1 MAKKTTVSKVL
12 DLVKKFLEKH
22 EGTWDHSAWESL
34 VEELESI
41 GLTANDEMRRNL
53 GNILEACKYF
63 HGQEPTKQVTKV
75 KAKAKPKA
83 KAAAKPRAKTK
94 P

>member
-1 MAKKTTVSKVL
+1 MAKKATVSKVL
-12 DLVKKFLEKH
+12 DLVKKFIEKH
-22 EGTWDHSAWESL
+22 DGVWDHSAWESL
-34 VEELESI
+34 VEELQSS
-41 GLTANDEMRRNL
+41 GLSADDEMRRNL

-63 HGQEPTKQVTKV
+63 LGQEPTKQSTKA